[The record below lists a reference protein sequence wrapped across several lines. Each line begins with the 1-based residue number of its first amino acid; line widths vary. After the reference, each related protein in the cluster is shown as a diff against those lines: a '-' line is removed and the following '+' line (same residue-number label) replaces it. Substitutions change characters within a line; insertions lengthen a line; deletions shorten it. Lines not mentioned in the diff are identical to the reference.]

1 MFRYA
6 VCNELFGDWE
16 HARACDFAASLGYA
30 GLEIAPFTLA
40 LLITDA
46 SAETLARTRREA
58 ESAGLTITGL
68 HWLLAKTAGFHLTS
82 PDRDVQ
88 ARTGNYLGALAR
100 ACGELGGSV
109 LVLGSPQQRSLL
121 PAVTRGQALGHAL
134 ATLGH
139 CLPALDAAGVTLALE
154 PLGRAETDF
163 LTTAAEATELARRVG
178 HPRVRLILDVKAM
191 SDEATPIPDLV
202 RAHAPDLA
210 HFHANDPNRRGPG
223 FGATDFRPVLAA
235 LADVGYAGFV
245 SVEVFDFSPDP
256 ETIARES
263 IRYLKSCEPR

>member
-6 VCNELFGDWE
+6 VCNELFEGVE
-16 HARACDFAASLGYA
+16 HARACDYAASLGYA

-40 LLITDA
+40 PLITDA

-58 ESAGLTITGL
+58 ESAGLAVTGL

-82 PDRDVQ
+82 PDPDLQ
-88 ARTGNYLGALAR
+88 AHTGRYLGELAR
-100 ACGELGGSV
+100 ACGELGGAV
-109 LVLGSPQQRSLL
+109 LVLGSPLQRSLL
-121 PAVTRGQALGHAL
+121 PGVTREQALGHAL

-139 CLPALDAAGVTLALE
+139 CLPALGAAGVTLALE
-154 PLGRAETDF
+154 PLGRAETNF
-163 LTTAAEATELARRVG
+163 LTTAAEATELVRQVG

-191 SDEATPIPDLV
+191 SDEATPAPELI

-223 FGATDFRPVLAA
+223 FGAADFRPILAA
-235 LADVGYAGFV
+235 LAEVNYAGFV
-245 SVEVFDFSPDP
+245 SVEVFDFSPDS

-263 IRYLKSCEPR
+263 IRYLKSCEPS